1 LFKPSVIDIEASG
14 FGKMSYPIEIGIVLA
29 CGKKYC
35 SLIKPAPEWQHW
47 DKDAEKIH
55 GIARQTL
62 IAKGKSVD
70 KVASDINKILSGATV
85 YTDCCSVDKPWL
97 DNLFQTAG
105 FKTLFS
111 VSDLEM
117 ILNEAQ
123 MNIWQETK
131 LQVISDLQ
139 LSRHRASADA
149 LIIQETYMRTSQRSM
164 ALNTSSTTP

>member
-1 LFKPSVIDIEASG
+1 MFKPSVIDIEASG

-35 SLIKPAPEWQHW
+35 SLIKPAPEWQYW
-47 DKDAEKIH
+47 DEEAEKVH
-55 GIARQTL
+55 GITRQTL
-62 IAKGKSVD
+62 IANGQSVD
-70 KVASDINKILSGATV
+70 KVAEDINKILSGDTV
-85 YTDCCSVDKPWL
+85 YTDCCSIDKPWL

-111 VSDLEM
+111 MRDLEM

-123 MNIWQETK
+123 MNMWQETK

-164 ALNTSSTTP
+164 ASNTSATVR